1 MKKHYF
7 CYSKQKLNSIL
18 LLCTI
23 LWLSTNLLHAQDSN
37 FYYQNFLESSISIQ
51 KSGMLVL
58 GSWAL
63 MNIISGIPGT
73 LMYINDVKYFYQM
86 NTAWNVINL
95 GIATIGYIGAM
106 NGYNAQSSV
115 EILAELQKF
124 DRILLI
130 NAGLDFAYIGTGI
143 WLWKK
148 GIKDE
153 SYRLK
158 GYGKSV
164 ILQGTFLFLFDT
176 ILYLVHHQKT
186 TGLQILGGQL
196 SISGTGVS
204 FTF

>member
-1 MKKHYF
+1 MKNHYF
-7 CYSKQKLNSIL
+7 CYSKPKFNSIL
-18 LLCTI
+18 LLCAI
-23 LWLSTNLLHAQDSN
+23 LWLCSNLLHAQDSN
-37 FYYQNFLESSISIQ
+37 FYHQNFLESSISIQ

-73 LMYINDVKYFYQM
+73 YIYSKDVKYFYQM

-95 GIATIGYIGAM
+95 GIASIGYIGAM
-106 NGYNAQSSV
+106 NGYNAQSSI

-143 WLWKK
+143 WLYKK
-148 GIKDE
+148 GIQDD

-164 ILQGTFLFLFDT
+164 MLQGSFLLLFDA
-176 ILYLVHHQKT
+176 ILYLIHHQET
-186 TGLQILGGQL
+186 TGLQLLGGQL
-196 SISGTGVS
+196 SLSTNGLS